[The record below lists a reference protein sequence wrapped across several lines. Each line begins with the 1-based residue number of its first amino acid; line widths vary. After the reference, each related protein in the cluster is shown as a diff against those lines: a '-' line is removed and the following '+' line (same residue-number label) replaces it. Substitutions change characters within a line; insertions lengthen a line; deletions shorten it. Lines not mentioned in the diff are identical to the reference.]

1 MATAVTPAATTNS
14 PTMIDAASR
23 DAQASSAPT
32 TSGSRNGRSR
42 SASGMNCW

>member
-23 DAQASSAPT
+23 DAHSSSALDDERVAQRAVAQAT
-32 TSGSRNGRSR
+32 RG
-42 SASGMNCW
+42 